1 MKKNLFQV
9 SGMSCAACRNHVEKA
24 VRKVPGVREVEVNLI
39 TGVMTVV
46 CDSLPDEKE
55 AEEEAWIIRAV
66 EKAGYGASPLPSS
79 SSLLSSSARTA
90 DRGGKTTAAG
100 KRLTSSP
107 SGRATPSER
116 ADREAAFLK
125 RCFLQSLLFL
135 IPLLYLS
142 MHTMLC
148 LPFPQALEGKAQG
161 LPGALVQILLLLP
174 ILLINRRFFK
184 SGAGTLLRGAPN
196 MDSLVAIG
204 SGAAVCYGILTLA
217 RTCFQAAG
225 EGAAATAAT
234 GGTGGSGWGGGEAL
248 YFESAGMI
256 LTLITLGKYLEA
268 KSRGKTTAA
277 LSKLLT
283 LAPETAFVIRD
294 GGREMEIPV
303 EEVLEGDLIVIRP
316 GQSIP
321 VDGTVTEGVSSVNQS
336 AITGESL
343 PVEKHPG
350 DKVFSASIN
359 GHGTFRFRAE
369 EVGENTT
376 LSKIIRLVEEAAN
389 SKAPIARLADRIS
402 GVFVP
407 AVIGIAVLT
416 FAGWM
421 LAGAETG
428 FALSCAVAVL
438 VVSCPCALGLA
449 TPVAVMTAAGK
460 GAEYGILFKS
470 AVALENANAV
480 NCVVLDKTGT
490 VTEGRPK
497 VVALVPAE
505 GFPEQ
510 ELLLLAASL
519 EKASEHPL
527 AQAVQAEAEKRRMQ
541 LLPVEQFRAV
551 PGQGIAGQI
560 RGKNCL
566 AGNEAFLKGNGVVEL
581 PPLLSEN
588 ASRLAEEGNTPLFF
602 AENGKAAGF
611 IAVAD
616 PLKKDSIRALRAFEE
631 MKIEVVMMTGDSRRS
646 ADAVGR
652 RLGIRRILS
661 EVLPQDKERELR
673 RLQEEEGKKTA
684 MIGDGI
690 NDAPALVRADL
701 GIAIGAGTDIAI
713 ESADVVLLKSALTD
727 AVTALQLGRAV
738 IRNIRMN
745 LFWAFFYNCAGIPL
759 AAGLFQ
765 PVLGWTL
772 NPEFAAAAMCL
783 SSVSVVTNA
792 LRLRFFHPSL
802 PPEEEEEETAEEKTK
817 PEVFLQNTIETQK
830 ENGVMRRKIISVE
843 GMTCAH
849 CKASVE
855 KALKKMDGVAD
866 AQVSLEEKA
875 AVVTL
880 MSNVPDDLLIK
891 TVNDLDFQA
900 VSVRDEKG

>member
-46 CDSLPDEKE
+46 CDFLPDEGE
-55 AEEEAWIIRAV
+55 AETRIIRAV

-204 SGAAVCYGILTLA
+204 S
-217 RTCFQAAG
+217 
-225 EGAAATAAT
+225 GAAATAAT

-880 MSNVPDDLLIK
+880 MSDVPDDLLIK